1 MAIVERKDGEALCKK
16 IIEEFDE
23 VVTEYFSKNDL
34 DKGYITT
41 KNRHGVEEDFPIL
54 SIAIAGVSSRK
65 YDTIFKLTEDMAKLK
80 KICKQSPGSNYLFG

>member
-1 MAIVERKDGEALCKK
+1 MAIVEKNEAEFLCKK

-23 VVTEYFSKNDL
+23 AIKEYYSRKDL
-34 DKGYITT
+34 ERGYITT
-41 KNRHGVEEDFPIL
+41 KNRHGIEEDFPIL
-54 SIAIAGVSSRK
+54 SIAIAAVSSRK